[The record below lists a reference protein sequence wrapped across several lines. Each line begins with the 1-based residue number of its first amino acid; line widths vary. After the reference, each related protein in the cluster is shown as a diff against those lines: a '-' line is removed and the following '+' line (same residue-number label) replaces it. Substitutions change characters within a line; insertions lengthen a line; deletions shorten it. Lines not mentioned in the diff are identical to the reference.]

1 MTTFDEQAWRR
12 AKRANRARRRR
23 QRVYPVPDTL
33 MGDWLAAVERDG
45 LAPDAALHELVH
57 RCQDAMIAQNARR
70 IRELEAERGRMKEQA
85 A

>member
-57 RCQDAMIAQNARR
+57 RCQDAMIERNTQR
-70 IRELEAERGRMKEQA
+70 IRELEAERASLKEQA